1 MKTIKAI
8 VKYTILTIIGTA
20 LIGWILV
27 NMDNQHQELENKYNK
42 ECIENQRGL

>member
-1 MKTIKAI
+1 MKTIKVI

-20 LIGWILV
+20 LMGWILV
-27 NMDNQHQELENKYNK
+27 NMDNQHQELENKYNR